1 MKLMMK
7 RIILASVLTF
17 GFWSCGNSPKENA
30 AATVEDT
37 LQNAESAAPK
47 KGAIELSEQEYAQ
60 FVDDYKDDKWQYMSD
75 KPCLIDFYATWCG
88 PCKRLSPVV
97 NAVADKY
104 DGRVYVYK
112 VNVDEAPALSQALRV
127 RSIPMLMFVPVDGT
141 PEVITGFVS
150 QEQLEE
156 KLEALLK

>member
-7 RIILASVLTF
+7 RMILASVLTF
-17 GFWSCGNSPKENA
+17 GFLSCSNEPKENV

-37 LQNAESAAPK
+37 LQNTETAPM

-75 KPCLIDFYATWCG
+75 KPCLIDFYAVWCG

-97 NAVADKY
+97 NAIADKY

-112 VNVDEAPALSQALRV
+112 VNVDEAPALSQALGV
-127 RSIPMLMFVPVDGT
+127 RSIPMLMFVPVNGT
-141 PEVITGFVS
+141 PEIITGFLS
-150 QEQLEE
+150 QEQLEQ
-156 KLEALLK
+156 KLKVLLK